1 MILKITKIK
10 NSFNVQNPW
19 TFKKYLIEII
29 KNRKEFSAPILA
41 AELLMEFFPIIKE
54 VSFNIK
60 LTSYEQT
67 NNTERG
73 Y

>member
-1 MILKITKIK
+1 MILKISKIK